1 MAMVE
6 PYYELSVIVTRLG
19 CESVVCLDNHIQWL
33 RRLYVL
39 SLCYYCLLFVA
50 FKEQMTY
57 PYNQQLLG
65 IDDVKYIEAS
75 VGSV

>member
-19 CESVVCLDNHIQWL
+19 CESVICLDNHTQWL

-39 SLCYYCLLFVA
+39 SLFTLL
-50 FKEQMTY
+50 
-57 PYNQQLLG
+57 
-65 IDDVKYIEAS
+65 
-75 VGSV
+75 